1 MGFPAVRL
9 RRLRQNATLRRLVCE
24 TRLVADSLVQ
34 PIFVCPGKSVR
45 IPLESMPGQYRFS
58 PDEALREVRELN
70 QLGISAVLLFGVPRK
85 KDAMA
90 KSAYAP
96 DGIVQ
101 QIVRLI
107 REKVPDILIV
117 TDVCL
122 CQYTDHGH
130 CGVVRKRRDGTFTVD
145 NDTTLELLSKVAL
158 SHARAGAHVVAPSAM
173 MDGQVKAIRE
183 ALDGAG
189 FTETLILS
197 YSAKFASSFYGPFRE
212 AAESAPSFGDRSAY
226 QMNPSQ
232 VREALREVQLDI
244 EEGADIVMV
253 KPALAYLDIVSRV
266 REKFNIPVAAFN
278 VSGEYS
284 MVKSAAEKGYLDE
297 KRVTMEILTSI
308 KRAGADIIVTYHAK
322 SAASWLREDRKK

>member
-9 RRLRQNATLRRLVCE
+9 RRLRQNATLRSLLSE
-24 TRLVADSLVQ
+24 TRLVAENLVA
-34 PIFVCPGKSVR
+34 PIFVCPGKSLR

-58 PDEALREVRELN
+58 PDEALREVRELHK
-70 QLGISAVLLFGVPRK
+70 LGIPAVLLFGVPKK
-85 KDAMA
+85 KDSMA
-90 KSAYAP
+90 RSAYAP

-101 QIVRLI
+101 QTVRLI

-130 CGVVRKRRDGTFTVD
+130 CGIVKKKRDGTFTVD
-145 NDTTLELLSKVAL
+145 NDATMELLSRVAL

-183 ALDGAG
+183 TLDSAG
-189 FTETLILS
+189 FTETLILA

-212 AAESAPSFGDRSAY
+212 AAESTPSFGDRSAY

-232 VREALREVQLDI
+232 VREALREVQQDI

-253 KPALAYLDIVSRV
+253 KPALVYLDIISRV

-284 MVKSAAEKGYLDE
+284 MVKSAAEKRYLDE

-322 SAASWLREDRKK
+322 SAASWLREGQK